1 MIKRQKKL
9 IIIFAVAAV
18 LLTCAY
24 FFIVTPLVAKW
35 TAVQVEV
42 PELLP
47 GEVLGSNNRILLF
60 EHVEKAAIQEIE
72 VHNKNGVYSMY
83 RDTDDEFY
91 IRDNKGAPYDLT
103 ALSSLVVS
111 AGYTLSMTRVTTDCK
126 DWEQYGLDEYS
137 EPSWYKLTTIDG
149 TEHTVYIGDLIP
161 TGAGY
166 YCRYID
172 RNAVYVLDSSLAA
185 TLLAP
190 VTDLI
195 TPILAYPL
203 GQTDY
208 FTVRDFYI
216 MHGEEIKLWV
226 DYIAEGVQTDQ
237 PNTTFYEMKSPA
249 NYIPST
255 NYETILQT
263 FIKFTGLKTLE
274 IGPTNEVMSDEILAK
289 YGLDKPAWTIHYKY
303 SDIDNYIFFSEQN
316 EDGTY
321 YAYSLLFNLVAVVDG
336 KTVDFFNWDL
346 IKFVDNSLFM
356 LNINDIA
363 KIDVESKD
371 LTASFNLVG
380 EGTTIQVTPSDR
392 PDYFDETDLKNF
404 RQVYK
409 TFLSIKLEDYTD
421 SHETGNLLLTLRFIT
436 DAGKT
441 YEFKFYAY
449 STRRC
454 YYTVN
459 GEGEFYVLRDIVEKA
474 ISDTGKVL
482 AGDMVDSWAKD

>member
-1 MIKRQKKL
+1 MIKKRKKL
-9 IIIFAVAAV
+9 IIIFAVTAV

-24 FFIVTPLVAKW
+24 FFVVSPLVAKW
-35 TAVQVEV
+35 MAVQEEI

-47 GEVLGSNNRILLF
+47 GEVLGSNNRILMF

-72 VHNKNGVYSMY
+72 VHNEYGAYAMY
-83 RDTDDEFY
+83 RDVDDEFY
-91 IRDNKGAPYDLT
+91 VRDNKGAPYDLT

-111 AGYTLSMTRVTTDCK
+111 AGYTLSMTRVTTECE
-126 DWEQYGLDEYS
+126 DWEMYGLDEYS
-137 EPSWYKLTTIDG
+137 NPSWYKLTTIDG
-149 TEHTVYIGDLIP
+149 SVHTVYIGDMIP

-172 RNAVYVLDSSLAA
+172 RDAVYILDSSLAM

-190 VTDLI
+190 VTNLI
-195 TPILAYPL
+195 TPILAFPL
-203 GQTDY
+203 KQNDY

-216 MHGEEIKLWV
+216 IHGEETKIWV
-226 DYIAEGVQTDQ
+226 DYIADGVQVDQ
-237 PNTTFYEMKSPA
+237 PNTTFYEMKVPA

-255 NYETILQT
+255 NYETVLQT
-263 FIKFTGLKTLE
+263 FINFTGLKTLE

-289 YGLDKPAWTIHYKY
+289 YGLDDPAWTIHYKY

-321 YAYSLLFNLVAVVDG
+321 YAYSLVFNLVALVDG
-336 KTVDFFNWDL
+336 ATVDFFNWDL
-346 IKFVDNSLFM
+346 IRFVDSSLFM

-363 KIDVESKD
+363 TIDVESGD
-371 LTASFNLVG
+371 FSVSFDLVG
-380 EGTTIQVTPSDR
+380 EGTDIQITPSDR
-392 PDYFDETDLKNF
+392 TEHFDETDVKNF

-409 TFLSIKLEDYTD
+409 TYLSLKLEDYTD
-421 SHETGNLLLTLRFIT
+421 SHETENLILTLRFVT
-436 DAGKT
+436 DAGKS

-459 GEGEFYVLRDIVEKA
+459 GEGEFYVLRDMVEKA
-474 ISDTGKVL
+474 VSDTRKVL
-482 AGDMVDSWAKD
+482 SGEMVDSWAKN

>member
-1 MIKRQKKL
+1 MIKKQKKL

-24 FFIVTPLVAKW
+24 FFVIMPLVAKW
-35 TAVQVEV
+35 TTKQVDI

-47 GEVLGSNNRILLF
+47 GEVLGSNNRILIF

-72 VHNKNGVYSMY
+72 VHNSNGVYAIY
-83 RDTDDEFY
+83 RDVDDQFY
-91 IRDNKGAPYDLT
+91 VRDNKGAPYDLT

-111 AGYTLSMTRVTTDCK
+111 AGYTLSMTRVATDCT
-126 DWEQYGLDEYS
+126 DWVQYGLDES
-137 EPSWYKLTTIDG
+137 SNPAWYKLITIDG
-149 TEHTVYIGDLIP
+149 TVHTVYIGALIP

-172 RNAVYVLDSSLAA
+172 RNAVYVLDASLKT

-190 VTDLI
+190 LTDLI

-203 GQTDY
+203 AQKDY

-216 MHGEEIKLWV
+216 MHGDEVKLWV
-226 DYIAEGVQTDQ
+226 DYIATGVVTDK
-237 PNTTFYEMKSPA
+237 PNTTTYEMKVPA
-249 NYIPST
+249 NYIPSS
-255 NYETILQT
+255 NYETVLQT
-263 FIKFTGLKTLE
+263 FIKFNGTKTLE
-274 IGPTNEVMSDEILAK
+274 IGPTNEVMPDTILAK
-289 YGLDKPAWTIHYKY
+289 YGLVKPAWTIHYKY
-303 SDIDNYIFFSEQN
+303 SDIDNYIFISEKN
-316 EDGTY
+316 KDGTY

-336 KTVDFFNWDL
+336 KTLDFLNWDL
-346 IKFVDNSLFM
+346 IKYVDNSLFM

-371 LTASFNLVG
+371 LNTSFALVG

-392 PDYFDETDLKNF
+392 QNYLDETDLKNF
-404 RQVYK
+404 RQLYK
-409 TFLSIKLEDYTD
+409 TYLSIKLEDYTD
-421 SHETGNLLLTLRFIT
+421 SKATDELLLTLRFTT
-436 DAGKT
+436 DAGKI
-441 YEFKFYAY
+441 YEYKFYPY

-459 GEGEFYVLRDIVEKA
+459 GQGEFYVLRDIVDKA
-474 ISDTGKVL
+474 VSDTKKVL
-482 AGDMVDSWAKD
+482 AGEIVDSWAKN